1 MSEALK
7 NEQYYITLGVIAY
20 NEEENI
26 ERLFQTILK
35 QTYDHKLIDVLF
47 VDSGSTDKTK
57 EMMSDFIGKNA
68 DEFGEIRLLDN
79 PKKNLPAGWNV
90 LLRNYHGQAIVRVD
104 AHAEMAPDFIERNVY
119 HLMQGDMVCGGYRPN
134 IIDKNTPWKRTLLL
148 AESSVFGASIGDFR
162 RNGQDRIV
170 KTVFHGAYKREVF
183 DQVGLFNEK
192 CVRTEDNDMNYRIRA
207 KGIDIWF
214 HPDIISYQRTRET
227 LGKML
232 RQKYLNGY
240 WIAITSGINMK
251 CLSLYYFVPF
261 VFVMAILFTSV
272 LAWMG
277 SPFLAILMWSTYWLL
292 AVLNTL
298 IAIIFDKQKTLMYIT
313 LPVLFFLLH
322 VVYGIGSLAGF
333 VKLIQMKI
341 SGELTK

>member
-1 MSEALK
+1 MNAVFK
-7 NEQYYITLGVIAY
+7 NEDYYITLGVIAY

-26 ERLFQTILK
+26 DRLFHTILE
-35 QTYDHKLIDVLF
+35 QTYDHKQIDVLF
-47 VDSGSTDKTK
+47 VDSGSTDRTK
-57 EMMSDFIGKNA
+57 EMMTDFIDKNK

-90 LLRNYHGQAIVRVD
+90 LLNNYHGQAIVRVD

-119 HLMQGDMVCGGYRPN
+119 HLKKGDMVCGGYRPN
-134 IIDKNTPWKRTLLL
+134 IIDTNTPWKRTLLL

-183 DQVGLFNEK
+183 EKAGFFNEK
-192 CVRTEDNDMNYRIRA
+192 CVRTEDNEMNYRIREQ
-207 KGIDIWF
+207 GIDIWF
-214 HPDIISYQRTRET
+214 HPDIVSYQRTRET
-227 LGKML
+227 LRKML

-261 VFVMAILFTSV
+261 VFVLGIIFTTV
-272 LAWMG
+272 LACLG
-277 SPFLAILMWSTYWLL
+277 RPFLAILMWSTYCLL
-292 AVLNTL
+292 AVLNAL
-298 IAIIFDKQKTLMYIT
+298 IAIIFDKQKTLMYAL

-322 VVYGIGSLAGF
+322 VVYGAGTLVGF
-333 VKLIQMKI
+333 IKLIQMKI
-341 SGELTK
+341 SGELEK